1 MEEQN
6 GHLSGKSRRARIFT
20 WLGYAAAVACLVW
33 VFHGVD
39 RDQFFQQLGKLDW
52 RFVALAVIFDLSIYL
67 CGGWRWSFM
76 LRPIAS
82 VRYWRAVQSIYIG
95 LFANEVLPLRT
106 GEVIRCYLLA
116 YWSHI
121 PLTHTLSSA
130 AIERVLDGVWLV
142 TAFLITSMLIDLPGY
157 LVEAS
162 RLLGLFLAVLLGI
175 LIAIAYW
182 KHHAHTFVSNSK
194 WVAALQRLIDGLHA
208 MGNARTMF
216 GALGISAIYLLLQI
230 FSVYWLMVGYNIGL
244 SFWAAS
250 AVLIITRLGTAVP
263 NTPGNVGSFQ
273 VFCVLALG
281 LFGIDKS
288 TAAGFSL
295 VLFLTLTLP
304 LLIGGLVAVA
314 LTGLKLGDIRHRAAR
329 GFEVVSTPAAETK

>member
-1 MEEQN
+1 MEETTPHSTGN
-6 GHLSGKSRRARIFT
+6 SRRTRVFT

-39 RDQFFQQLGKLDW
+39 RDHFFEQLARLDW
-52 RFVALAVIFDLSIYL
+52 KFVALAIVFDLSIYL
-67 CGGWRWSFM
+67 CGGWRWSVL
-76 LRPIAS
+76 LRPIGK
-82 VRYWRAVQSIYIG
+82 VEYWRAVQSIYIG

-116 YWSHI
+116 YWNHI
-121 PLTHTLSSA
+121 PLTHAISSA
-130 AIERVLDGVWLV
+130 AIERVLDGIWLV
-142 TAFLITSMLIDLPGY
+142 LAFLITSMLIELPGY
-157 LVEAS
+157 LVDGAQ
-162 RLLGLFLAVLLGI
+162 LLGVLLVVLVGV

-182 KHHAHTFVSNSK
+182 KHHAHAFVSNSR

-216 GALGISAIYLLLQI
+216 GALGISAVYLVLQV
-230 FSVYWLMVGYNIGL
+230 FSVYWLMVGYNLGL

-281 LFGIDKS
+281 LFDVDKS

-304 LLIGGLVAVA
+304 LLIGGFVAVA
-314 LTGLKLGDIRHRAAR
+314 LTGLKLGDLRRRAAR
-329 GFEVVSTPAAETK
+329 GFEVAATPAPETK

>member
-1 MEEQN
+1 MAEEN
-6 GHLSGKSRRARIFT
+6 GHLQGKSRRTRIFT

-39 RDQFFQQLGKLDW
+39 RDQFFEQLGKLDW
-52 RFVALAVIFDLSIYL
+52 RFVALAVAFDLSIYV
-67 CGGWRWSFM
+67 CGGWRWSVM
-76 LRPIAS
+76 LKPIAD
-82 VRYWRAVQSIYIG
+82 VQFWRAVQSIYIG

-121 PLTHTLSSA
+121 PLTHALSSA

-142 TAFLITSMLIDLPGY
+142 IAFLITSMLVELPGF
-157 LVEAS
+157 LVDAA
-162 RLLGLFLAVLLGI
+162 RLLALLLAGLLAI
-175 LIAIAYW
+175 LVAIAYW
-182 KHHAHTFVSNSK
+182 KHHAHAFVSSSK
-194 WVAALQRLIDGLHA
+194 WVSALQRLIDGLHA

-216 GALGISAIYLLLQI
+216 GTLGISAIYLLLQI

-281 LFGIDKS
+281 LFGVDKS

-304 LLIGGLVAVA
+304 LLIGGFIAVA
-314 LTGLKLGDIRHRAAR
+314 LTGLRLGDIRHRAAR
-329 GFEVVSTPAAETK
+329 GFEVVTTPAAETE

>member
-1 MEEQN
+1 MDEQQ
-6 GHLSGKSRRARIFT
+6 GTVSGKRLRTRIFT
-20 WLGYAAAVACLVW
+20 WLGYATAIACLIW
-33 VFHGVD
+33 VFHGID
-39 RDQFFQQLGKLDW
+39 REQFFEQLAKLDW
-52 RFVALAVIFDLSIYL
+52 KFVSLAVIFDLSIYV
-67 CGGWRWSFM
+67 CGGWRWSVM
-76 LRPIAS
+76 LRPIAT
-82 VRYWRAVQSIYIG
+82 VRFSRAVQSIYIG

-121 PLTHTLSSA
+121 PLTHALSSA

-142 TAFLITSMLIDLPGY
+142 VAFLVTSWLVELPSY
-157 LVEAS
+157 LVDAAW
-162 RLLGLFLAVLLGI
+162 LLGLFLAVVLAVV
-175 LIAIAYW
+175 IAIAYW
-182 KHHAHTFVSNSK
+182 KHHAHAFVSSSK

-216 GALGISAIYLLLQI
+216 TVLGISGIYLLLQI

-281 LFGIDKS
+281 LFGVDKS

-304 LLIGGLVAVA
+304 LLIGGFVAVA
-314 LTGLKLGDIRHRAAR
+314 ATGLKLGDIRHRATR
-329 GFEVVSTPAAETK
+329 GFEVVSAPAAESE